1 MMMGFSMNNDDD
13 QYAVLRELLE
23 SGALSR
29 KDFSE
34 ETLKLVYGG
43 QTNAPST
50 QTVDKSPASPST
62 PTPPKVEQPKVTY
75 SQIEAKKT
83 SSQAELAP
91 VDAPPRRTNEKSQQP
106 DDSQTSKKI
115 RGLSYHE
122 LSNYFHRQQL
132 QDVILLKDLVEI
144 GLVLL
149 GIAIIQWFSV
159 ILGILGAIA
168 GIVIASNK
176 VENFDCWMNYSSSRP
191 CSESFDYPNVAQG
204 LALSFNAVFFAIVF
218 FTLGAYMKA
227 RLQQGN
233 LRN

>member
-1 MMMGFSMNNDDD
+1 
-13 QYAVLRELLE
+13 V
-23 SGALSR
+23 
-29 KDFSE
+29 
-34 ETLKLVYGG
+34 
-43 QTNAPST
+43 
-50 QTVDKSPASPST
+50 
-62 PTPPKVEQPKVTY
+62 
-75 SQIEAKKT
+75 KKT
-83 SSQAELAP
+83 SSEAESRP
-91 VDAPPRRTNEKSQQP
+91 VDAPPRRANEKSQQP
-106 DDSQTSKKI
+106 DDSQASKKF

-144 GLVLL
+144 GLVPESELESIKSAIIRDRRPYSQPFKREPEERRQGVDISAALL

-176 VENFDCWMNYSSSRP
+176 VENLDCWMNYSSSRP